1 MNHFADP
8 LGLDPPAALLISNPV
23 FAPCHITLS
32 ARNTLAPRKETA
44 P

>member
-8 LGLDPPAALLISNPV
+8 LGLALLVAILVPNLV

-32 ARNTLAPRKETA
+32 ARNALAPRKETA
-44 P
+44 L